1 MLPEVLPEPP
11 SPESPEPAFCTETRM
26 TPTLVVLAA
35 GMSTRYGRLKQLEPL
50 GPHGE
55 AIMDYNVFDALR
67 AGFGDV
73 IYVVRSEIQADVE
86 RHVRGVF
93 GGSLTPRFVRQELD
107 ALPSG
112 FRAPPDRRKPW
123 GTTQAVLI
131 TAAEVDGP
139 WGVCNADDLYGPGA
153 FELLGSYLRQ
163 EPEPSGGALVGY
175 PLLETLSG
183 AGGVARAICHVGREG
198 YLEHVL
204 EVRDIRQRGGL
215 IVGVEEDG
223 TTVELSGE
231 EIVSMNLWG
240 LARST
245 IAGIG
250 RRFRRFMEL
259 WGGDS
264 DREFPLSTAI
274 NDLIQSESVRVRVL
288 HARDPWLG
296 LTHAEDREPMR
307 ALLLDRIERGVY
319 PDRLKDAL
327 RRSA

>member
-1 MLPEVLPEPP
+1 MN
-11 SPESPEPAFCTETRM
+11 
-26 TPTLVVLAA
+26 PTLVVLAA

-67 AGFGDV
+67 AGFGEV
-73 IYVVRSEIQADVE
+73 VYVVRAEIQADVE

-93 GGSLTPRFVRQELD
+93 GDSLRPRFVRQELD
-107 ALPSG
+107 ALPEG
-112 FRAPPDRRKPW
+112 CDAPPDRRKPW

-131 TAAEVDGP
+131 AAAEVGGP

-153 FELLGSYLRQ
+153 FDLLGSYLRQ
-163 EPEPSGGALVGY
+163 DPEPSGGALVGY
-175 PLLETLSG
+175 PLWETLSG

-198 YLEHVL
+198 FLEHVL
-204 EVRDIRQRGGL
+204 EVRDIRRRGGL
-215 IVGVEEDG
+215 IVGAEGDG
-223 TTVELSGE
+223 STMELSGE
-231 EIVSMNLWG
+231 EVVSMNLWG
-240 LARST
+240 LSSST

-250 RRFRRFMEL
+250 RRFRQYMEV

-274 NDLIQSESVRVRVL
+274 NDLIQSKGVRVRVL

-307 ALLLDRIERGVY
+307 ALLLQRIAKDVY
-319 PDRLKDAL
+319 PERLGDAVL
-327 RRSA
+327 RSPPAPHTSSTRPWFL

>member
-1 MLPEVLPEPP
+1 
-11 SPESPEPAFCTETRM
+11 M

-35 GMSTRYGRLKQLEPL
+35 GMSSRYGRLKQLEPL

-55 AIMDYNVFDALR
+55 AIMDYNVFDARR

-73 IYVVRSEIQADVE
+73 VYVVRREIQADVE
-86 RHVRGVF
+86 RHVSDVF
-93 GGSLTPRFVRQELD
+93 GGSLAPRFVRQEIE
-107 ALPSG
+107 ALPAG
-112 FRAPPDRRKPW
+112 HQPPPDRRKPW

-131 TAAEVDGP
+131 ASAASEGP

-163 EPEPSGGALVGY
+163 EPVPSDGVLVGY

-183 AGGVARAICHVGREG
+183 AGGGARAICHVGREG

-204 EVRDIRQRGGL
+204 EMRDIRQRGGL
-215 IVGVEEDG
+215 IVGVDG
-223 TTVELSGE
+223 DDTTVELSGE
-231 EIVSMNLWG
+231 EVVSMNLWG
-240 LARST
+240 LAQSVVS
-245 IAGIG
+245 GIG
-250 RRFRRFMEL
+250 RRFRQYLEV

-264 DREFPLSTAI
+264 DREFPLSTAV
-274 NDLIQSESVRVRVL
+274 NDLIQSEGVRVRVL

-296 LTHAEDREPMR
+296 LTHAEDREPMQS
-307 ALLLDRIERGVY
+307 LLLDRIEQDVY
-319 PDRLKDAL
+319 PERLGDAL

>member
-1 MLPEVLPEPP
+1 
-11 SPESPEPAFCTETRM
+11 M

-73 IYVVRSEIQADVE
+73 VYVVRSEIQADVE
-86 RHVRGVF
+86 RHLRGTF
-93 GGSLTPRFVRQELD
+93 GGSFAPRFVRQELD
-107 ALPSG
+107 ALPDG

-123 GTTQAVLI
+123 GTTHAVLI
-131 TAAEVDGP
+131 AAAQTDGP
-139 WGVCNADDLYGPGA
+139 WGLCNADDLYGPSA
-153 FELLGSYLRQ
+153 FEVLASHLRQ
-163 EPEPSGGALVGY
+163 EPLPSDGVLVGY

-198 YLEHVL
+198 FLEHVL

-215 IVGVEEDG
+215 VVGVEEDG
-223 TTVELSGE
+223 TSVELSGE

-240 LARST
+240 LASSI
-245 IAGIG
+245 IAGVG
-250 RRFRRFMEL
+250 RRFRQYLEV

-274 NDLIQSESVRVRVL
+274 NDLIQSEGVRLRVL

-307 ALLLDRIERGVY
+307 TLLLERIEKNVY
-319 PDRLKDAL
+319 PERLGEAL

>member
-1 MLPEVLPEPP
+1 MN
-11 SPESPEPAFCTETRM
+11 
-26 TPTLVVLAA
+26 PTLVVLAA

-67 AGFGDV
+67 AGFAEV
-73 IYVVRSEIQADVE
+73 VYVVRAEIQAELE

-93 GGSLTPRFVRQELD
+93 GASFPARFVRQDLG
-107 ALPSG
+107 ALPPD

-131 TAAEVDGP
+131 TAAEVEGP

-153 FELLGSYLRQ
+153 FDLLASHLRQ
-163 EPEPSGGALVGY
+163 DPPPEDGVLVGY

-198 YLEHVL
+198 HLEHVL

-215 IVGVEEDG
+215 IVGVEDDG
-223 TTVELSGE
+223 SSVELSGE

-240 LARST
+240 LTRPL

-250 RRFRRFMEL
+250 RRFRQYLEV
-259 WGGDS
+259 WGADS
-264 DREFPLSTAI
+264 DREFPLSTAV
-274 NDLIQSESVRVRVL
+274 NDLIQSESVSVRVL

-307 ALLLDRIERGVY
+307 ALLLERLEKGVY
-319 PDRLKDAL
+319 PERLADAL

>member
-1 MLPEVLPEPP
+1 MN
-11 SPESPEPAFCTETRM
+11 
-26 TPTLVVLAA
+26 PTLVVLAA

-67 AGFGDV
+67 AGFGQV
-73 IYVVRSEIQADVE
+73 VYVVRSEIQADVE

-93 GGSLTPRFVRQELD
+93 GATLGARYVRQELD
-107 ALPSG
+107 SLPDG

-123 GTTQAVLI
+123 GTTHAVLA
-131 TAAEVDGP
+131 TTAEVDGP

-163 EPEPSGGALVGY
+163 EPVPSDGALVGY

-198 YLEHVL
+198 FLEHVL
-204 EVRDIRQRGGL
+204 EVRDIRQRGAL

-223 TTVELSGE
+223 TTVELSGQ

-240 LARST
+240 LAESL

-250 RRFRRFMEL
+250 RRFRQYLEV

-274 NDLIQSESVRVRVL
+274 NDLIQSEGVRVRVL
-288 HARDPWLG
+288 PARDPWLG

-307 ALLLDRIERGVY
+307 ALLLERIEKDVY
-319 PDRLKDAL
+319 PDRLGDAL
-327 RRSA
+327 RRTA

>member
-1 MLPEVLPEPP
+1 
-11 SPESPEPAFCTETRM
+11 M

-73 IYVVRSEIQADVE
+73 VYVVRREIQADME
-86 RHVRGVF
+86 RHVRGTF
-93 GGSLTPRFVRQELD
+93 GGSLAARFVRQELE
-107 ALPSG
+107 ALPDG
-112 FRAPPDRRKPW
+112 FDAPPDRRKPW
-123 GTTQAVLI
+123 GTTQAMLI
-131 TAAEVDGP
+131 ASAAGEGP

-163 EPEPSGGALVGY
+163 EPVPSDGVLVGY

-204 EVRDIRQRGGL
+204 EMRDIRQRGGL
-215 IVGVEEDG
+215 IVGVDGDG

-240 LARST
+240 LAQS
-245 IAGIG
+245 IVAGIG
-250 RRFRRFMEL
+250 RRFRQYLEV

-274 NDLIQSESVRVRVL
+274 NDLIQSEAARVRVL

-307 ALLLDRIERGVY
+307 SLLLQRIEQDVY
-319 PDRLKDAL
+319 PERLGDGL